1 MTNEPEMQRMTANYR
16 EKVSLAERM
25 LLDNVDGVFGD
36 ILKLKK
42 FMSNKGHET
51 FDSEEEKSDLLK
63 LFCVFYEILPFAC
76 LSADPMV
83 KEVIVAKQT
92 MVEIPLRPLL
102 RSFFTP
108 LDNIIN
114 EVERLGQLGFEF
126 DTSLLLRN
134 AVNTLTGNFL
144 KQFQWNYEMT
154 TWRYDVSVTYL
165 RYLGQTQITMPD
177 VDINKIDRSSWQA
190 FTDDVKSSKPIR
202 CRNFK
207 DIVLM
212 NNPSDEDLINFM
224 FLDSLGFVK
233 SKPIICKYSSGKI
246 WHFLKQHAALIN
258 IIYPNYYK
266 TDIATFVNNRD
277 YLGARKKII
286 RKLNYEFVKV

>member
-1 MTNEPEMQRMTANYR
+1 MTNESEMQRMIANYR

-25 LLDNVDGVFGD
+25 LLDNVDDVFGD

-42 FMSNKGHET
+42 FMSNKGHDT

-108 LDNIIN
+108 LDTIIN

-190 FTDDVKSSKPIR
+190 FPDDVKSSKPIR

-207 DIVLM
+207 DFVLM
-212 NNPSDEDLINFM
+212 NKPSDEHLINFM

-233 SKPIICKYSSGKI
+233 SEPIICKYSSGKI

-266 TDIATFVNNRD
+266 TDIANFVNNRD

>member
-1 MTNEPEMQRMTANYR
+1 MTNESEMQRMNAKYR

-25 LLDNVDGVFGD
+25 LLDNADGVFGD
-36 ILKLKK
+36 ITRLKE
-42 FMSNKGHET
+42 FMSNKGYDT
-51 FDSEEEKSDLLK
+51 FDSEEDKSDFFK
-63 LFCVFYEILPFAC
+63 LFYVFYEILPFAC
-76 LSADPMV
+76 LSANPVV
-83 KEVIVAKQT
+83 KESILAKQT
-92 MVEIPLRPLL
+92 NVEIPQRPLL

-108 LDNIIN
+108 LDTIIN
-114 EVERLGQLGFEF
+114 EVERLGQMGFEF

-134 AVNTLTGNFL
+134 AVNTLTGNFI
-144 KQFQWNYEMT
+144 KQFQWNYAMT
-154 TWRYDVSVTYL
+154 ARRSDSDVTFL

-177 VDINKIDRSSWQA
+177 IDINEIDRSSWQA
-190 FTDDVKSSKPIR
+190 FTDDIKSSNPTR

-207 DIVLM
+207 DFVLM
-212 NNPSDEDLINFM
+212 NNPSDEHLIDFI

-233 SKPIICKYSSGKI
+233 SEPIICKYSSGKI

-266 TDIATFVNNRD
+266 TKIARFINTGD